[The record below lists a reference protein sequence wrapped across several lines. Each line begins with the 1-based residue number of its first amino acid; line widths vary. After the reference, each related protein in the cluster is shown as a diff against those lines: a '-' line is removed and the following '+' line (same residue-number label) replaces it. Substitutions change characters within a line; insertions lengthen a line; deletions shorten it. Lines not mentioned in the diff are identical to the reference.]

1 MSGLA
6 AHALLSDLAAAGVRV
21 ELGTGGATLELS
33 GKRPTADL
41 LERVRASKP
50 ALLEAL
56 RSRQGAGQTT
66 SNHFTHEVKTVT
78 PSQEARPRK
87 GVSESHTPRESASAP
102 PVLSSPDE
110 VNAIHPTPL
119 DSAKADAPPRPDWA
133 ALGSQPGHC
142 GSCTRWED
150 APDWGPLMG
159 ECMAGRRAHGWPDG
173 NPSAP
178 VVIHMGHRCA
188 AHDGTAYRSKTGGK
202 RGGPRLPPAG
212 PAAQVAP

>member
-1 MSGLA
+1 MSFTSPA
-6 AHALLSDLAAAGVRV
+6 FALLRAARALTEPQTPLPARPKHV
-21 ELGTGGATLELS
+21 ESMTHASASLHD
-33 GKRPTADL
+33 TA
-41 LERVRASKP
+41 
-50 ALLEAL
+50 
-56 RSRQGAGQTT
+56 
-66 SNHFTHEVKTVT
+66 SNHLNHEVKTVT
-78 PSQEARPRK
+78 PSQEAQPLK
-87 GVSESHTPRESASAP
+87 GVTESHTPTDLAGVS

-110 VNAIHPTPL
+110 VNAIHPTSR
-119 DSAKADAPPRPDWA
+119 DAAKEDVPARPDWA
-133 ALGSQPGHC
+133 TLGSQPGHC
-142 GSCTRWED
+142 GSCARWED

-178 VVIHMGHRCA
+178 VVIHLGHRCA